1 MLLSLFCSLKYNEVA
16 AASTTKKGMTVMA
29 EFGENLKRV
38 REEKG
43 LTQQTL
49 ADNLFV
55 TRQAVSRWE
64 GGSRYP
70 DLMTAKKMAQFL
82 EVSLEWVLPVATYV
96 IIFTSSKNLKQKQ
109 LNFEL

>member
-1 MLLSLFCSLKYNEVA
+1 MHI
-16 AASTTKKGMTVMA
+16 MA
-29 EFGENLKRV
+29 EFGENLKRI

-49 ADNLFV
+49 ADYLFV

-70 DLMTAKKMAQFL
+70 DLMTAKKMSQFL
-82 EVSLEWVLPVATYV
+82 EVSLDELLSDDDLKSYV
-96 IIFTSSKNLKQKQ
+96 EKNAILDSVVHSTGSNVKPRT
-109 LNFEL
+109 